1 MWENKRKHQT
11 APFDFYSKQTI
22 AFIVVFLLFIILK
35 GCPTVGITQEYT
47 GEFLANDSG
56 VSNGGFEWS
65 SQYTAS
71 LVIRGA
77 RGDLI
82 LTHKMGLGDYLRKH
96 EFSVT
101 DFAEVAGN
109 ISFKIED
116 RAASLFIVEKDTIW
130 NRQYNGYFTGN
141 KTSDPSEE
149 VGHLPI
155 EPFVG
160 FNSSFYIDL
169 RFLPGQPEPDLIA
182 LIKDAI

>member
-1 MWENKRKHQT
+1 M
-11 APFDFYSKQTI
+11 
-22 AFIVVFLLFIILK
+22 
-35 GCPTVGITQEYT
+35 
-47 GEFLANDSG
+47 
-56 VSNGGFEWS
+56 
-65 SQYTAS
+65 
-71 LVIRGA
+71 
-77 RGDLI
+77 
-82 LTHKMGLGDYLRKH
+82 
-96 EFSVT
+96 T

-169 RFLPGQPEPDLIA
+169 RLMPGQPEPDLIA
-182 LIKDAI
+182 LIKDVI